1 MSKKIIYIAL
11 VTAILLSMALSPA
24 AASGAEEIYP
34 ENAPP
39 AAEPGEAVDETAHLW
54 FVELNS
60 PPTADGTPLATVRA
74 EKAAFR
80 VNAKKANLNY
90 TERLAFDT
98 LFNGLSVEVGSSSL
112 GKLSSISGVK
122 NIYPVAI
129 IPVPEST
136 LMENPDLATALA
148 MTGADVAQ
156 SELGFTGAGIKV
168 AVMDTGIDV
177 NHPDL
182 GGNGVAELNSSF
194 FYSNPRIIAGYDF
207 VGESYNADPSSAFY
221 SPTPIP
227 DAIPDDCN
235 GHGTHVAGIVGANGL
250 VVGVAPGVSFG
261 AYRVFGCEGSTT
273 ADIMVAAMERALAD
287 GMQVLNMS
295 IGSAYQWPQY
305 PTAIAANRLVN
316 KGMVVVA
323 SIGNNGPN
331 GLYATGAPGLGEKV
345 IGVASYDN
353 TYVALTSFT
362 VTPDGTSI
370 GYANASGSPTAPL
383 SGSLPMAKTGIPTTT
398 NDGCSALPPGSMAG
412 QAVLIRRGTCT
423 FYIKAFNAMQAG
435 AAAVVL
441 YNNSAGRFSP
451 TVAGTLPITIPV
463 VAISDTEG
471 VLINN
476 RIDTGPVT
484 MTWTDQTGLFP
495 NPTGGL
501 ISSFS
506 SYGLSPDLSVKPDI
520 GAPGGLIRSTYPL
533 ERGAYTTIS
542 GTSMA
547 SPHVAG
553 AAALLLEAR
562 PNTPAQAVRGIL
574 QNSADPKMWS
584 LNPGTGLLDHVHRQG
599 AGMLDI
605 DDAIL
610 ATTKITPAKI
620 APGESQAGPFTQ
632 VLSIENKA
640 SVVVTYD
647 LSYINALSTG
657 GLIAPSFFL
666 SDATVSFDQASVT
679 VPADSTVSVE
689 ATINPATGP
698 TNGQYGGYIIFTPQ
712 GGGQVYRVPFAGF
725 VGDYQ
730 GITVMTNATFP
741 TGPLLGKLNS
751 CTPSSLLRGLDCFGS
766 GSYGTYP
773 AGGTYNLASA
783 IGQTPYFLV
792 HLEHQVRLLRMEV
805 FNANTGKAWHR
816 ILNEEYVGRNSASNT
831 FFAYAWDGTT
841 STGNKT
847 YTVPDGQYVVKVSVL
862 KANGDSTNPADW
874 ETWTSPVITI
884 DRP

>member
-1 MSKKIIYIAL
+1 M
-11 VTAILLSMALSPA
+11 VLSPA
-24 AASGAEEIYP
+24 AASGVEEIFP
-34 ENAPP
+34 ENPP
-39 AAEPGEAVDETAHLW
+39 PIAEPGDAVDETAHLW

-74 EKAAFR
+74 EKATFR
-80 VNAKKANLNY
+80 ANAKKANLNY
-90 TERLAFDT
+90 TERFAFDT

-112 GKLSSISGVK
+112 GKLSSIAGVK
-122 NIYPVAI
+122 NIYPVEI
-129 IPVPEST
+129 IPIPEST
-136 LMENPDLATALA
+136 LMEDPDLATALA

-182 GGNGVAELNSSF
+182 GGDGVAELDSLF
-194 FYSNPRIIAGYDF
+194 FYNNLRIIAGYDF
-207 VGESYNADPSSAFY
+207 VGNAYNADPTSLSY
-221 SPTPIP
+221 NPVPSPDP
-227 DAIPDDCN
+227 IPDDCN

-305 PTAIAANRLVN
+305 PTAVAANRLVN

-323 SIGNNGPN
+323 SIGNNGTN
-331 GLYATGAPGLGEKV
+331 GLYSAGAPGLGEKV

-353 TYVALTSFT
+353 THVNLALFT
-362 VTPDGTSI
+362 LSGDDYGI
-370 GYANASGSPTAPL
+370 GYANAAGAPPAPL
-383 SGSLPMAKTGIPTTT
+383 SGSLPMAKTGTPSTT
-398 NDGCSALPPGSMAG
+398 NDGCNPLAPGSMTG
-412 QAVLIRRGTCT
+412 KAVLIRRGTCT
-423 FYIKAFNAMQAG
+423 FYTKAYNAMQAG

-441 YNNSAGRFSP
+441 YNSVNGRFSP
-451 TVAGTLPITIPV
+451 TVAGTPPITIPV
-463 VAISDTEG
+463 VAISDMEG

-476 RIDTGPVT
+476 RIAAGDTT
-484 MTWTDQTGLFP
+484 MTWTDQTFTAL

-506 SYGLSPDLSVKPDI
+506 SYGLSPDLAVKPDV

-533 ERGAYTTIS
+533 ERGAYTAIS

-553 AAALLLEAR
+553 AAALLLQAR
-562 PNTPAQAVRGIL
+562 PTTPSQAVCGIL
-574 QNSADPKMWS
+574 QNSADPKVWS
-584 LNPGTGLLDHVHRQG
+584 GNPGLGLLDNIHRQG
-599 AGMLDI
+599 AGMVDI

-620 APGESQAGPFTQ
+620 TAGESQAGPFTQ

-640 SVVVTYD
+640 GEAVTYD
-647 LSYINALSTG
+647 LSYINAVSTG
-657 GLIAPSFFL
+657 GVITPAFYS
-666 SDATVSFDQASVT
+666 SDATVSFDQPSLT
-679 VPADSTVSVE
+679 VPADSTVSVT

-698 TNGQYGGYIIFTPQ
+698 TNGQYGGYIVFTPQ
-712 GGGQVYRVPFAGF
+712 GGGQVYRIPFAGF

-730 GITVMTNATFP
+730 GIQVMTGGFP
-741 TGPLLGKLNS
+741 YLGKMTS
-751 CTPSSLLRGLDCFGS
+751 CSLLRGNDCFGS
-766 GSYGTYP
+766 ASYVVYPGVATYTMADAFNIP
-773 AGGTYNLASA
+773 F
-783 IGQTPYFLV
+783 FLV
-792 HLEHQVRLLRMEV
+792 HLEHQVLTFRVEI
-805 FNANTGKAWHR
+805 FGQNGKAWHR
-816 ILNEEYVGRNSASNT
+816 AYNETYVGRNSASNT
-831 FFAYAWDGTT
+831 FFAFPFDGTT
-841 STGNKT
+841 TAGSRI
-847 YTVPDGQYVVKVSVL
+847 YTLPDGTYYAVVSVL
-862 KANGDSTNPADW
+862 KANGSAGNPADW
-874 ETWTSPVITI
+874 ETWSSPMFTI